1 MILSR
6 QLTLDLTT
14 PPAHSRG
21 DFLPGAANAAAL
33 STLDQPQVWPS
44 GRMLLIGPE
53 GAGKTHL
60 AAFWAAEN
68 GARRMSAASLRP
80 DAADL
85 LVAEGGA
92 LVIEDADHAGF
103 AAGAEQALF
112 HLWNL
117 CGARDCLLL
126 LTARTPPR
134 DWGLV
139 LPDLRSRMDAM
150 PQVRLGPP
158 DEGLLAA
165 VLVKLFADRQ
175 ISVPAGL
182 IDWLVL
188 HMDRDL
194 GLARRLV
201 AAMDRAAM
209 ADKSPITRRIAAD
222 LLDSLSESDA

>member
-21 DFLPGAANAAAL
+21 DFLPAAANAAAL

-103 AAGAEQALF
+103 AALSPP
-112 HLWNL
+112 
-117 CGARDCLLL
+117 
-126 LTARTPPR
+126 TAKAGTSAPR
-134 DWGLV
+134 SS
-139 LPDLRSRMDAM
+139 PRSGFDAF
-150 PQVRLGPP
+150 P
-158 DEGLLAA
+158 
-165 VLVKLFADRQ
+165 
-175 ISVPAGL
+175 SS
-182 IDWLVL
+182 
-188 HMDRDL
+188 
-194 GLARRLV
+194 ARRFT
-201 AAMDRAAM
+201 
-209 ADKSPITRRIAAD
+209 P
-222 LLDSLSESDA
+222 